1 MINRATLQCN
11 ACQTRVVTRTAIGHS
26 PTQVHAFAC
35 PKCRVPIVYDLK
47 IDHENIDFSYG
58 ETPTNATWVPDE
70 SGAVAAITFDPEAL
84 VLGKGP
90 ALTDPNVLTFS
101 PFIQM
106 VKMFRDVLAY
116 KAELSEQL
124 TVIRHRNEVG
134 RLLTHIEHQNWDLVQ
149 AELTGLG
156 CPDDTTDAVELRHRV
171 QCLLGDTQQLIIRR
185 HGSATGDVEKLF
197 RRALT
202 QAKNETKAFFAEY
215 MSSGRLRQLWHQC
228 AKARNDFMASA
239 PAMIPLLQVKHWKV
253 PPPSLADCQLLNK
266 QFEALK
272 ALYIDCFESLARLSV
287 VLIALHGLG
296 AVGRRDV
303 TTKLG
308 SMDIWEFE
316 KLANANKGA
325 HLGKAPECAFLVPY
339 LDTALRNGI
348 GHNSARYD
356 AATDQVLLYKQR
368 GANLEETS
376 LSYTE
381 FASKV
386 LDVGSLLLELSLVA
400 FCLVEANNGRVF

>member
-1 MINRATLQCN
+1 M
-11 ACQTRVVTRTAIGHS
+11 
-26 PTQVHAFAC
+26 
-35 PKCRVPIVYDLK
+35 PIVYDLK
-47 IDHENIDFSYG
+47 IDLENVDFSYG
-58 ETPTNATWVPDE
+58 EAPTNATWVADE
-70 SGAVAAITFDPEAL
+70 SGAVAAITFDSEAL

-90 ALTDPNVLTFS
+90 ALTDPTVLTFS

-106 VKMFRDVLAY
+106 AQMFRDILAY

-134 RLLTHIEHQNWDLVQ
+134 RLFTHIENQNWDLVR
-149 AELTGLG
+149 AELTALG
-156 CPDDTTDAVELRHRV
+156 CPDDTVDAAELRHRV
-171 QCLLGDTQQLIIRR
+171 QCLIGETQHLIIRR
-185 HGSATGDVEKLF
+185 HESATSNVESLF

-202 QAKNETKAFFAEY
+202 LAKSETKAFFVEY
-215 MSSGRLRQLWHQC
+215 MSSGRLRQLWHQF
-228 AKARNDFMASA
+228 AKARNDFTASA

-253 PPPSLADCQLLNK
+253 PPASLADCQLLNK

-272 ALYIDCFESLARLSV
+272 ALYIDCFETLARVSV

-296 AVGRRDV
+296 AVGRTDV

-316 KLANANKGA
+316 KIANANKGP
-325 HLGKAPECAFLVPY
+325 HLGKASDCAFLVPY
-339 LDTALRNGI
+339 LDTTLRNGI

-386 LDVGSLLLELSLVA
+386 LDVGSLLLELNLVA
-400 FCLVEANNGRVF
+400 FWLVEANNGRVF